1 MDRASRLTEVVR
13 HYDRSLY
20 VVKSGEMLQLWRRE
34 YPVDKLGIPTS
45 SRPEEHFILALTSDW
60 TLKGTPVDWGIEPL
74 MNRIK
79 DMDAWRDDTYYE
91 KMMDDREQ
99 EDKLKK
105 RRFKNNMRALAY
117 DSRRDIA
124 KASDDIRFGGC

>member
-13 HYDRSLY
+13 TYDRALY

-34 YPVDKLGIPTS
+34 YPVDKNGIPTS
-45 SRPEEHFILALTSDW
+45 SRPEEHFILALTHDW
-60 TLKGTPVDWGIEPL
+60 TLKGKPVDWGIEPL

-91 KMMDDREQ
+91 KIMEDRELQ
-99 EDKLKK
+99 SKLKK
-105 RRFKNNMRALAY
+105 RRFKNNLKALAY